1 MNAVHDDDDLFVRL
15 KKKYPMLDN
24 FTDRTFGVEIEF
36 FGLNYVITPIDNNI
50 IKPYCIS
57 SRAKDGRH
65 ILDLF
70 KDYNLS
76 FGTSRDVWHFEKD
89 TSVRGKGHT
98 QSGAELISP
107 ILSGLEGLVQV
118 YNAFRFLN
126 AVEGIDIDVSCGMH
140 VHHGVDSAVYSCKQ
154 LQELVRIVHHY
165 EDLFYLLI
173 PGNRKHAKTCRPMEI
188 DVESFLDVCDADVG
202 ENNCRIKDL
211 WYSLQNRYD
220 EERGVNSRYDKTRY
234 HGLNLHSYWY
244 RSTIEFRYH
253 SALLENADEAIQ
265 WIIFTQFLIELS
277 QDHVPDIY
285 YYSEA
290 NKWLATIYKI
300 YKELGYQ
307 KRIKKA
313 PTIADQSVKH
323 IKLFN

>member
-1 MNAVHDDDDLFVRL
+1 MDAAHDDLFVRL
-15 KKKYPMLDN
+15 KKRYPMLQN

-36 FGLNYVITPIDNNI
+36 FGLNYVITPLDNSI

-76 FGTSRDVWHFEKD
+76 FGASPDTWHFEKD

-98 QSGAELISP
+98 RSGAELVSP
-107 ILSGLEGLVQV
+107 ILSGVEGLVQV
-118 YNAFRFLN
+118 HNAFKFLN
-126 AVEGIDIDVSCGMH
+126 AVEGLDIDASCGMH
-140 VHHGVDSAVYSCKQ
+140 VHHGVDPAAYHCKELQQ
-154 LQELVRIVHHY
+154 LVNIVHHY

-173 PGNRKHAKTCRPMEI
+173 PGDRKKAETCRPMEI
-188 DVESFLDVCDADVG
+188 DVKAFLEVCEGHDDSRS
-202 ENNCRIKDL
+202 CQIKDL
-211 WYSLQNRYD
+211 WYSLENRYD
-220 EERGVNSRYDKTRY
+220 EKCGVNSRYDRTRY

-253 SALLENADEAIQ
+253 SALLEKADEAIQ

-277 QDHVPDIY
+277 QNHVPDIY
-285 YYSEA
+285 YYSGA

-300 YKELGYQ
+300 YKEFGYQ
-307 KRIKKA
+307 ERIKQA
-313 PTIADQSVKH
+313 PTIENQSIKH

>member
-1 MNAVHDDDDLFVRL
+1 MTVSDHFVTEI
-15 KKKYPMLDN
+15 KNKYPMLQN

-36 FGLNYVITPIDNNI
+36 FGMDYVITPLDGSI

-65 ILDLF
+65 ITDLYQ
-70 KDYNLS
+70 DYNLS
-76 FGTSRDVWHFEKD
+76 LGASQDTWHFKKD

-98 QSGAELISP
+98 RHGAELVSP
-107 ILSGLEGLVQV
+107 ILSGMEGLVQV

-126 AVEGIDIDVSCGMH
+126 AIEGIDIDESCGMH
-140 VHHGVDSAVYSCKQ
+140 VHHGIDQAAYKCKQ
-154 LQELVRIVHHY
+154 LQQLVRIVHHY
-165 EDLFYLLI
+165 ENLFYLLI
-173 PGNRKHAKTCRPMEI
+173 PGDRKNAETCRPMEI
-188 DVESFLDVCDADVG
+188 DVKAFLDVCDGDFDR
-202 ENNCRIKDL
+202 NNCRIKEL

-220 EERGVNSRYDKTRY
+220 SKSGENSRYDKTRY

-253 SALLENADEAIQ
+253 SALLEKVDEAIQ

-277 QDHVPDIY
+277 QDYVPDIY
-285 YYSEA
+285 YYPEA
-290 NKWLATIYKI
+290 NKWLKTIFEI
-300 YKELGYQ
+300 YTEYGYQ
-307 KRIKKA
+307 ERIKQV
-313 PTIADQSVKH
+313 PTNADQSVKH

>member
-1 MNAVHDDDDLFVRL
+1 
-15 KKKYPMLDN
+15 
-24 FTDRTFGVEIEF
+24 VEIEF
-36 FGLNYVITPIDNNI
+36 FGLNYVITPLDNSI

-65 ILDLF
+65 ISDLY
-70 KDYNLS
+70 KDYNIVLGS
-76 FGTSRDVWHFEKD
+76 SRDLWHFEQD
-89 TSVRGKGHT
+89 SSVRGKGHT
-98 QSGAELISP
+98 KCGAELISP
-107 ILSGLEGLVQV
+107 ILSGMEGLVQV

-126 AVEGIDIDVSCGMH
+126 AIEGIDIDKSCGMH
-140 VHHGVDSAVYSCKQ
+140 VHHGVDAAFYSCKQ
-154 LQELVRIVHHY
+154 LQQLVRIVHHY

-173 PGNRKHAKTCRPMEI
+173 PGDRRDAETCRPMEI
-188 DVESFLDVCDADVG
+188 DVKAFLDVCDG
-202 ENNCRIKDL
+202 ELDGGNCRIKDL

-220 EERGVNSRYDKTRY
+220 IKCGVNSRYDKTRY

-253 SALLENADEAIQ
+253 SALLEKADEAIQ

-277 QDHVPDIY
+277 QGHVPDIY

-300 YKELGYQ
+300 YKKFGYQ
-307 KRIKKA
+307 ERIKKA
-313 PTIADQSVKH
+313 PASVDQSVKH

>member
-1 MNAVHDDDDLFVRL
+1 MDAAHDDLFVGL
-15 KKKYPMLDN
+15 KKQYPMLQN

-36 FGLNYVITPIDNNI
+36 FGLNYVITPLDNSI

-76 FGTSRDVWHFEKD
+76 FGASRDTWHFEQD
-89 TSVRGKGHT
+89 ASVRGKGHT
-98 QSGAELISP
+98 RSGAELVSP
-107 ILSGLEGLVQV
+107 ILSGMEGLVQV
-118 YNAFRFLN
+118 YNAFKFLN
-126 AVEGIDIDVSCGMH
+126 AVEGIDIDASCGMH
-140 VHHGVDSAVYSCKQ
+140 VHHGVDPAAYNCKELQQ
-154 LQELVRIVHHY
+154 LVHIVHHY

-173 PGNRKHAKTCRPMEI
+173 PGDRKKAETCRPMEI
-188 DVESFLDVCDADVG
+188 DVKAFLDACEGHDDSR
-202 ENNCRIKDL
+202 NCQIKDL
-211 WYSLQNRYD
+211 WYSLENRYD
-220 EERGVNSRYDKTRY
+220 EKCGVNSRYDRTRY

-253 SALLENADEAIQ
+253 SALLEKADEAIQ

-277 QDHVPDIY
+277 QNHVPDIY
-285 YYSEA
+285 YYSGA

-300 YKELGYQ
+300 YKEFGYQ
-307 KRIKKA
+307 ERIKQA
-313 PTIADQSVKH
+313 PTIENQSVKH

>member
-1 MNAVHDDDDLFVRL
+1 MNEFDSLVSRL
-15 KKKYPMLDN
+15 KKKYPMLQN

-36 FGLNYVITPIDNNI
+36 FGLNYVITPLDNSI

-65 ILDLF
+65 ISDLY
-70 KDYNLS
+70 KDYNLVL
-76 FGTSRDVWHFEKD
+76 GVGRDTWHFEQD

-98 QSGAELISP
+98 RCGAELISP
-107 ILSGLEGLVQV
+107 ILCGMEGLVQV
-118 YNAFRFLN
+118 FNAFRFLN
-126 AVEGIDIDVSCGMH
+126 AIEGIDIDTSCGMH
-140 VHHGVDSAVYSCKQ
+140 VHHGVDPVTYNCKE
-154 LQELVRIVHHY
+154 LQQLVRIVHHY

-173 PGNRKHAKTCRPMEI
+173 PGDRRNAETCRPMEL
-188 DVESFLDVCDADVG
+188 DVKAFLDVCEGDHDG
-202 ENNCRIKDL
+202 RDCQIKDL

-220 EERGVNSRYDKTRY
+220 AKSGVNSRYDKTRY

-253 SALLENADEAIQ
+253 SALLGKADEAIQ
-265 WIIFTQFLIELS
+265 WIIFTQFIIELS
-277 QDHVPDIY
+277 QGHAPDIY
-285 YYSEA
+285 YYPEA
-290 NKWLATIYKI
+290 NKWLATIYQI

-307 KRIKKA
+307 ERIKQA
-313 PTIADQSVKH
+313 PTGENHLVAH

>member
-1 MNAVHDDDDLFVRL
+1 MNAVHDDLFVRI
-15 KKKYPMLDN
+15 KQQYPMLQN

-36 FGLNYVITPIDNNI
+36 FGLDYVITPLDNNI

-70 KDYNLS
+70 KDYKLS
-76 FGTSRDVWHFEKD
+76 FGASRDVWHFEQD

-98 QSGAELISP
+98 RSGAELISP
-107 ILSGLEGLVQV
+107 ILSGIEGLVQV
-118 YNAFRFLN
+118 YNAFKFLN
-126 AVEGIDIDVSCGMH
+126 AVEGLNIDKSCGMH
-140 VHHGVDSAVYSCKQ
+140 VHHGVDSTVYNCKQ

-173 PGNRKHAKTCRPMEI
+173 PGDRKNADTCRPMEI
-188 DVESFLDVCDADVG
+188 DVESFLEVCEADAG
-202 ENNCRIKDL
+202 ANNCRIRDI
-211 WYSLQNRYD
+211 WYSIQNRYD
-220 EERGVNSRYDKTRY
+220 PKSGKNSRYDKTRY

-253 SALLENADEAIQ
+253 SALLDKIDEAIQ

-277 QDHVPDIY
+277 QDYVPDIY
-285 YYSEA
+285 YYPDA
-290 NKWLATIYKI
+290 NKWLNTIYDI
-300 YKELGYQ
+300 YTEYGFQ
-307 KRIKKA
+307 ERIKPA
-313 PTIADQSVKH
+313 PTELKQSVKH